1 MSSTTQPTKDYIM
14 KKKFALSLA
23 ALSLAVAANPAY
35 ASSSWSDM
43 DSFSWGKAY
52 SFVALLLPA
61 VQAAR

>member
-1 MSSTTQPTKDYIM
+1 M

-35 ASSSWSDM
+35 ASSGWSDM
-43 DSFSWGKAY
+43 DSFSWGKTY
-52 SFVALLLPA
+52 SFIALLLPA